1 VNDKLATD
9 PEEAFQWWEYILSIT
24 LALNK
29 WTFWQEYMSTARWML
44 RHKYYGEG
52 AVL

>member
-1 VNDKLATD
+1 MSWAENWFNFFIVGPFQVNDKLATD

-29 WTFWQEYMSTARWML
+29 
-44 RHKYYGEG
+44 
-52 AVL
+52 